1 MNKITI
7 MTYENI
13 LAYSKISFEGDS
25 HFFFSNNLAQK
36 GVLINCKTEHKC

>member
-1 MNKITI
+1 MNEITI

-25 HFFFSNNLAQK
+25 NFFPNNLAQK
-36 GVLINCKTEHKC
+36 GVLINCNTEHKC

>member
-1 MNKITI
+1 MNEITI

-25 HFFFSNNLAQK
+25 HFF
-36 GVLINCKTEHKC
+36 LII